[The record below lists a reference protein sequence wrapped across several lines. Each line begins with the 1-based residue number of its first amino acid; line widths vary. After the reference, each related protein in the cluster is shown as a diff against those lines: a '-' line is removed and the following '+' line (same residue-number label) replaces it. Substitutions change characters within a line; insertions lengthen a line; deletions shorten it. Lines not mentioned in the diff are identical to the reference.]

1 MKKKII
7 IIVCSIVFVLLAAV
21 SGWILYNRFF
31 PEEFKVGE
39 DEIALRIQMDT
50 KEDIGLLVYDYNI
63 AGHDCGGGMS
73 NPNRTMLKHDEELIA
88 TWNEEQLRLV
98 LGGEDLEEELPIRMK
113 FRIITEYRDPNFENI
128 YPESITMYL
137 DPIEWTAH
145 VGQEYKVR
153 ITGDKANGYEVSWDE

>member
-31 PEEFKVGE
+31 PEEYKVGE

-63 AGHDCGGGMS
+63 AGHDCGGGIS
-73 NPNRTMLKHDEELIA
+73 NPDRSMIKHDEELIA
-88 TWNEEQLRLV
+88 TWDKEQLKLAT
-98 LGGEDLEEELPIRMK
+98 GCEDFEDELPINMR
-113 FRIITEYRDPNFENI
+113 FRIITEYQDPNFDNV
-128 YPESITMYL
+128 YPESITSYL
-137 DPIEWTAH
+137 EPIEWTAH
-145 VGQEYKVR
+145 IGQEYKVR
-153 ITGDKANGYEVSWDE
+153 ITGDEAKGYVVSSA